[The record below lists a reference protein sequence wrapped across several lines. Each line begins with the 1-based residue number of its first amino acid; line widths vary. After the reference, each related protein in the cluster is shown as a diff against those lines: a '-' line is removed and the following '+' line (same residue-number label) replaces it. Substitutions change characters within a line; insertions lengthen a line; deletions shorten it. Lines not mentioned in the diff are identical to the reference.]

1 MTKLERVND
10 SVSVLV
16 ESIRQGWLDLA
27 TKSLSKVGRAR
38 EQEVIAR
45 YEEELLELLP
55 LRDSLRVF
63 GEGEEP
69 EE

>member
-16 ESIRQGWLDLA
+16 ESIRQGRLDLA

-38 EQEVIAR
+38 EREVIAR
-45 YEEELLELLP
+45 YEEELPELLP

>member
-10 SVSVLV
+10 SIGVLL

-27 TKSLSKVGRAR
+27 TKSLSKAGRAR
-38 EQEVIAR
+38 EREAIAC

-55 LRDSLRVF
+55 LRDSLRAF
-63 GEGEEP
+63 GDGEEP
-69 EE
+69 EN